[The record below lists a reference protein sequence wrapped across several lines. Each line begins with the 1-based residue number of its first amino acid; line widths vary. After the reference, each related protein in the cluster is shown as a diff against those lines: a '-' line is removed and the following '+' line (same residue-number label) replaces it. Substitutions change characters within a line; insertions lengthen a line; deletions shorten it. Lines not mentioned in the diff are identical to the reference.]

1 MRVFAIDLIVY
12 NALLSVLVWILNK
25 PFLFE
30 KYIFRVILFWHYVSN
45 VRTRDLNGV
54 KHIFMLKFKT
64 SYLSIKSFT
73 QFRTLVCGRSRSYTP
88 NAFTVQ
94 TLFKVESTGNI
105 FTSFANSIGISTLFL
120 GPESYGYQRDC
131 RLCRWNQY
139 VRVKKKN
146 NSSLR

>member
-1 MRVFAIDLIVY
+1 MRVFATDLIVY
-12 NALLSVLVWILNK
+12 NELLSVLVWILNK

-30 KYIFRVILFWHYVSN
+30 KCIFRVILFWHYVSN
-45 VRTRDLNGV
+45 VYRRDLNGV

-64 SYLSIKSFT
+64 SYLPIKSFT

-94 TLFKVESTGNI
+94 TLFKVESTGKI
-105 FTSFANSIGISTLFL
+105 FTSSADGMPFL
-120 GPESYGYQRDC
+120 GPNDGSYAYQRDC